1 MGEFTLRTRVYYE
14 DTDAAGIVYHA
25 NYLKF
30 MERARTEWL
39 RHIGYDQRKIA
50 TEYQLGFVV
59 RKMEIDFIRPARLDD
74 QLNIVSTVKRCGKA
88 SIVFL
93 QSVKRIISD
102 EQVEQNEISDATDV
116 FCQAEVKV
124 GCIDLTTG
132 APQAMVEN
140 LYREIKNAS

>member
-1 MGEFTLRTRVYYE
+1 MSEFTLRTRVYYE

-39 RHIGYDQRKIA
+39 RQIGYDQRKLA

-59 RKMEIDFIRPARLDD
+59 RKMDIDFIRPARLDD
-74 QLNIVSTVKRCGKA
+74 ELDIISTVKRCGKA

-93 QSVKRIISD
+93 QSVNRLIGNGETQQTTSSQAPYI
-102 EQVEQNEISDATDV
+102 

-124 GCIDLTTG
+124 GCIDLATG
-132 APQAMVEN
+132 APQAMVDN
-140 LYREIKNAS
+140 LYREIKHAS